1 MPELAIHLT
10 KRADGGAVLRLVRAD
25 GSATWQRHDGHRGG
39 FFPAH
44 DLTHL
49 AIETELGF
57 RRGFY
62 GLVAEGWSLEE
73 TEGKSARG
81 PLPPETVTVEY
92 LVGALDLERAGGVEW
107 TAAEFN
113 EHAARFADGRN
124 LTVPALTDAELACVR
139 ARVRE
144 LLGRWGTL
152 PRGGTLELTFDRPTP
167 GPP

>member
-25 GSATWQRHDGHRGG
+25 GSATWQRHDGHRAG

-81 PLPPETVTVEY
+81 PLPPEAMAVEY

-107 TAAEFN
+107 TAAEFT
-113 EHAARFADGRN
+113 RTPPGSPTDGTSRS
-124 LTVPALTDAELACVR
+124 
-139 ARVRE
+139 
-144 LLGRWGTL
+144 
-152 PRGGTLELTFDRPTP
+152 RP
-167 GPP
+167 